1 MKKTL
6 IAAAVTSVLVSSS
19 VLASSP
25 FDGLYG
31 GLSVGSLDTK
41 SETKATSTYVDIED
55 GVDSSETLKGK
66 QKANSENALGF
77 IVGYGKTFDK
87 FYLGGE
93 FNYRSS
99 LGNSKGDISSTTFNV
114 NALPVEVDGD
124 LDLDI
129 ETELGQSFMLSLMP
143 GYVVMDNVL
152 VYARLSYGL
161 TEAKTTI
168 TLKEPGYE
176 RKLVSEYSGTSTT
189 TGFGV
194 GAEYAFTQN
203 LSVRG
208 EWLNLSSS
216 SFEQSEIAY
225 DSDYREGTKVETD
238 KITTSGFELSLL
250 YRF

>member
-41 SETKATSTYVDIED
+41 SETTASLKEVGNGGSF
-55 GVDSSETLKGK
+55 SEEVTIK
-66 QKANSENALGF
+66 QKSDSDSAVGF
-77 IVGYGKTFDK
+77 LVGYGQTFNG

-99 LGNSKGDISSTTFNV
+99 LGDSKAEAKGNDVLFTYGETDV
-114 NALPVEVDGD
+114 NGN
-124 LDLDI
+124 I
-129 ETELGQSFMLSLMP
+129 KTELGQSFMLSLMP

-152 VYARLSYGL
+152 VYAKLSYGL
-161 TEAKTTI
+161 TEAKTTATISVPGSDGKNI
-168 TLKEPGYE
+168 T
-176 RKLVSEYSGTSTT
+176 EYSGTSTT

-216 SFEQSEIAY
+216 SFEQSVIDY
-225 DSDYREGTKVETD
+225 DSDGRIGEKLETD

>member
-41 SETKATSTYVDIED
+41 SETTSSFKEV
-55 GVDSSETLKGK
+55 GNGGSFSEEVTIK
-66 QKANSENALGF
+66 QKSDSHSAVGF
-77 IVGYGKTFDK
+77 LVGYGQNFNG

-99 LGNSKGDISSTTFNV
+99 LGDSKAEAKGNDVLFTYDEIDFNGDIK
-114 NALPVEVDGD
+114 
-124 LDLDI
+124 
-129 ETELGQSFMLSLMP
+129 TELGQSFMLSLMP
-143 GYVVMDNVL
+143 GYVLMDNVL

-161 TEAKTTI
+161 TEAKTTATLSVPGFDGKDI
-168 TLKEPGYE
+168 T
-176 RKLVSEYSGTSTT
+176 EYSGTSTT

-208 EWLNLSSS
+208 EWLNLTSS
-216 SFEQSEIAY
+216 SFDRIDSAESGSEKET
-225 DSDYREGTKVETD
+225 DKLETD